1 MLSVSFLD
9 LSPMV
14 SLPETNEPF
23 RPDFSEGVE
32 IGVYLALLELI
43 DEGLL
48 IVSDERILEVN
59 SAACRWLE
67 RNYRELIQAPL
78 ESLFPS
84 PQAFLHA
91 RARWFIQ
98 NETKGSITLALPHG
112 RKKVFRFTAA
122 ARIRPGMHAILI
134 APDLLH
140 EQYRST
146 SLAETFWIQLA
157 AASTEPIWVLDE
169 TERLVAVNAAARTR
183 WATPPLPLHQPITEA
198 ATVHW
203 PKADEPPV
211 ALIEGIE
218 PHPLRARIL
227 HGPTPGW
234 RVLLFTTHRNP
245 SRRRTT
251 DTVSAPEKNTP
262 DSHSLTEQLA
272 AATPED
278 FTLWLSPCV
287 DVATGML
294 NGAEGVLRWHVPHRG
309 TLDAETVTPLL
320 LDTAANRAWLTAWLT
335 HAISWVRQWQTP
347 LALNLDAR
355 QLQQPE
361 TLTQIKTVWRTA
373 SLPWSLLML
382 EIDETA
388 FAAHDTRQC
397 AHLLEMGEKGVRIVV
412 DHVGQGACAFGLLAH
427 LPVHAL
433 KLAGTWVTQ
442 IGRDERVEKLLDGLL
457 QFGNAM
463 GFTVIAEGVATAAQ
477 RDFLAALGCRFQQG
491 PIFGPWQ
498 ESTKPLTLR
507 QTASPQASHNRP

>member
-1 MLSVSFLD
+1 MSFLD

-169 TERLVAVNAAARTR
+169 TERLVAVNAAARAR
-183 WATPPLPLHQPITEA
+183 WPAWQPLLHQPITEA
-198 ATVHW
+198 VTVHW
-203 PKADEPPV
+203 PEADEPPV
-211 ALIEGIE
+211 ALIEGIGRY
-218 PHPLRARIL
+218 PLRARIL
-227 HGPTPGW
+227 NGPNPGW
-234 RVLLFTTHRNP
+234 RVLLFTPHRHP
-245 SRRRTT
+245 PRRYAT
-251 DTVSAPEKNTP
+251 DTVSASSKSAPG
-262 DSHSLTEQLA
+262 SHSITEQLA

-294 NGAEGVLRWHVPHRG
+294 VGAEGVLRWHAPHRG
-309 TLDAETVTPLL
+309 SVDAETVAPLL
-320 LDTAANRAWLTAWLT
+320 LDPTANRAWLTAWLT
-335 HAISWVRQWQTP
+335 HATRWARRWQTP

-355 QLQQPE
+355 QLRHRE
-361 TLTQIKTVWRTA
+361 TLTQIKTAWRTA

-388 FAAHDTRQC
+388 FSALDTHQC
-397 AHLLEMGEKGVRIVV
+397 AQLLEMGEKGVRIVV
-412 DHVGQGACAFGLLAH
+412 DHVGQGTSNFGLLAH
-427 LPVHAL
+427 LPVHAI
-433 KLAGTWVTQ
+433 KLAATWVTQ

-498 ESTKPLTLR
+498 ESTQPLTLK
-507 QTASPQASHNRP
+507 QTASPQASHRL